1 MSHQI
6 NQEIEKL
13 LKRSNKQHALEFISF
28 LGDKYPK
35 MNELYN
41 DFISEKIPE
50 TGPVHC
56 HYIYKRGTRINNR
69 CNTVVKDGHFC
80 SKHKKVKL
88 DDVHPTSKIE
98 LDLANLSDEDSD
110 ESEENENEAE
120 VEETDDVEMEEEEG
134 DWNSD
139 ADDY

>member
-1 MSHQI
+1 MSHQV

-13 LKRSNKQHALEFISF
+13 LKRANKQHALEFISF

-35 MNELYN
+35 LTELYN
-41 DFISEKIPE
+41 DFISEKTPE
-50 TGPVHC
+50 TGPVNC
-56 HYIYKRGTRINNR
+56 HYIYKRGTKINNR

-88 DDVHPTSKIE
+88 DEIQQSSKIE
-98 LDLANLSDEDSD
+98 LDLVNISDEDSED
-110 ESEENENEAE
+110 SDDNDVEEAE
-120 VEETDDVEMEEEEG
+120 VVEEEEEEEVE
-134 DWNSD
+134 DWISD